1 MANASISGL
10 VSGLDTATIVSQLM
24 QVEANPQT
32 LLKTKVSSEKSALSS
47 LQSLN
52 AKLLTIATRA
62 TDLAKVTAWSPFTA
76 VSSHDSVSA
85 RVLPDGTPGSVSF
98 TVRATATASR
108 LTFDR
113 TELTSRVTDAAS
125 TKVRVDFADGSHK
138 DLETGDGTLNG
149 LVKAI
154 NAGST
159 GLRATTID
167 VGGGQHRVII
177 ESTSTGSASGF
188 SISTNTDDAA
198 TPDVVETAALTLS
211 SASVVGADAKIE
223 VDQDVITSSTNTFA
237 GKISGL
243 DITLS
248 PSTPADTV
256 VTVTVNRDT
265 SAMTDSVKALV
276 DAANAVLTD
285 IGTLTAYKTSTSTG
299 GVLAGDP
306 TLRALREDLLSSVAA
321 GVDGKSLADLGIEV
335 DRYGKI
341 TFDAEA
347 FKAAYTADPSGTAG
361 RFAGTAE
368 WTDDPADP
376 NTGSVALTGFSWR
389 TAVGPYAIDSGAG
402 TIDGSPATVTGSLLA
417 GKSGTRADGLALT
430 VTGTAVGT
438 VTYTQ
443 GLAAKLAAIAER
455 ASDSTTGTVT
465 AAVKGRTTKID
476 SLEDAIAGWDVRL
489 SQRRDSLE
497 RQYAALEVALGKLQN
512 QSSWLASQI
521 AGLPSY
527 DSGS

>member
-1 MANASISGL
+1 MANASVSGL

-76 VSSHDSVSA
+76 TSSSDKVTA
-85 RVLPDGTPGSVSF
+85 RVLTGSAPGPVSF
-98 TVRATATASR
+98 TVQQTATASQAR
-108 LTFDR
+108 FEPAALST
-113 TELTSRVTDAAS
+113 RVTDPAS
-125 TKVRVDFADGSHK
+125 TKVRVSFADGTHQ
-138 DLETGDGTLNG
+138 DIETGDGTLNG
-149 LVKAI
+149 LVKAV
-154 NAGST
+154 NSGST

-167 VGGGQHRVII
+167 VGGGEHRVVI
-177 ESTSTGSASGF
+177 ETEKTGSAGGFLLTTNVDDPATSG
-188 SISTNTDDAA
+188 T
-198 TPDVVETAALTLS
+198 VETAPLAVTVTPV
-211 SASVVGADAKIE
+211 AGKDAQIKVGEDVVS
-223 VDQDVITSSTNTFA
+223 SSTNTFG

-243 DITLS
+243 DITLA
-248 PSTPADTV
+248 PGTPTGTV
-256 VTVTVNRDT
+256 VDIGVSRD
-265 SAMTDSVKALV
+265 SKGMTDSVQALV

-306 TLRALREDLLSSVAA
+306 TLRALREDLLSSVAT

-361 RFAGTAE
+361 RFAGTAT

-389 TAVGPYAIDSGAG
+389 TAAGPYAIDSGAG

-417 GKSGTRADGLALT
+417 GRSGTRADGLALT

-455 ASDSTTGTVT
+455 ASDSTAGTVT